1 MKFRDIVIFNGA
13 QFKVPQGVQRID
25 TRNTH
30 GWQVRC
36 QGTKMFSDHTP
47 DGSGAQQSLALA
59 TRELLKR
66 ITAFPAPV
74 LKRRTPGATKGNHLP
89 SGISGPIVRARVNS
103 QVRTASLSVSLP
115 QHGQRTKCTSVYIG
129 SEGTYTL
136 ARFKLALARAV
147 ELRARAAV
155 TYELAAAR
163 AKRRDGSALR
173 ASLRQPAPAPA

>member
-1 MKFRDIVIFNGA
+1 MKFRDIVIFSGA
-13 QFKVPQGVQRID
+13 QFKVPRCVQRID

-30 GWQVRC
+30 GWQVRYL
-36 QGTKMFSDHTP
+36 GTKMFSDHTP
-47 DGSGAQQSLALA
+47 DGSGAQRSLALA

-66 ITAFPAPV
+66 ITKLPAPV
-74 LKRRTPGATKGNHLP
+74 LLQRRPRANKGNHLP
-89 SGISGPIVRARVNS
+89 LGISGPIVRSRSNS

-136 ARFKLALARAV
+136 DRFKLALARAV
-147 ELRARAAV
+147 EIRAQAAQN
-155 TYELAAAR
+155 YELAATR

-173 ASLRQPAPAPA
+173 ASLRQHASAA